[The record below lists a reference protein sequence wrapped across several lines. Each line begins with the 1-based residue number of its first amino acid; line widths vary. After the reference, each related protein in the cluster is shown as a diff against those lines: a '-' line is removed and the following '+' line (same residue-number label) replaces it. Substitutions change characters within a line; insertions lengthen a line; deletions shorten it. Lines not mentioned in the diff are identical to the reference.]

1 MRNGRSAKQGC
12 RGHVTAWRTTRALSA
27 AAAAASSWHVSDR
40 ADRLLAIDRIIL
52 VMHYVRL
59 VLTSSCL
66 RVAALFD
73 GHSGAHAANWLN
85 ERLYGLFS
93 DEIYD
98 EIVGEGVADE
108 ACETDG
114 EHLHA

>member
-1 MRNGRSAKQGC
+1 MRDCWRST
-12 RGHVTAWRTTRALSA
+12 V
-27 AAAAASSWHVSDR
+27 
-40 ADRLLAIDRIIL
+40 II
-52 VMHYVRL
+52 VMHLVRT
-59 VLTSSCL
+59 VLTSPCL
-66 RVAALFD
+66 HVAALFD
-73 GHSGAHAANWLN
+73 GHSGAYAANWLN

-93 DEIYD
+93 DEIND